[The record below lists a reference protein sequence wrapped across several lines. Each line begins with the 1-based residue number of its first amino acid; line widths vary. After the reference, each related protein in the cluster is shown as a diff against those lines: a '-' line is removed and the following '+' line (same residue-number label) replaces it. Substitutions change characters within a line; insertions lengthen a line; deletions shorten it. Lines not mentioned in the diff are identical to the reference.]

1 MVRRRN
7 FFPDHQQH
15 NLLPSH
21 QGTGS
26 SSPQYCTWPNWSSV
40 IDQYWLSLTSDQ
52 SPCFHHLRRIDVKK
66 RITSLPHRACRRNH
80 PLRWTKATCQEP
92 CEGFNICFLVPLL
105 VSTCSTFSTSSKCF
119 ATKSLYRNRYCE
131 VGPKHTEGKKEANC
145 DWQEYHWKTE
155 SSSLDRNW
163 Y

>member
-1 MVRRRN
+1 MKDYMVHRRN

-52 SPCFHHLRRIDVKK
+52 SHCFHCLRRIDLKK
-66 RITSLPHRACRRNH
+66 KITSLPHRACRRNH
-80 PLRWTKATCQEP
+80 PRRWTKATCQEP
-92 CEGFNICFLVPLL
+92 EKGFKICFFSSHTCNYLLHLLHIFKMLCHQVLVQEPIL
-105 VSTCSTFSTSSKCF
+105 
-119 ATKSLYRNRYCE
+119 RG
-131 VGPKHTEGKKEANC
+131 GPKAHWREEGGKIDKNMIE
-145 DWQEYHWKTE
+145 KL
-155 SSSLDRNW
+155 SRVS
-163 Y
+163 